1 MITEKIITL
10 DLAARGAAIQIGEAA
25 VAGDHDTRTLV
36 FSLTEN
42 GQPWIVP
49 EGTRAALAFLT
60 EGGFSGEYDTMPD
73 GSDAFSF
80 QENRVKVR
88 LIDQILK
95 NPGWVRLMLVLR
107 RDLME
112 QLSSFPILMTVTE
125 GLQGGDALPTEYY
138 RVRDLADV
146 NAELTLFANQ
156 LKQAEAQ
163 TAQAIAQHDA
173 SAYAHGDIRL
183 RIEKLTNDKLDAD
196 RLPQAL
202 ESALTEAKESGEF
215 DGEDGYTPVRGV
227 DYDTPEDRQALKSYI
242 TDELAK
248 RGQLQPLFVESAEW
262 LEANGDKSML
272 YVLPDGMIYAWMP
285 TTQIGGPGYTNL
297 LPDAVDTDG
306 VTIYGGDYDGDGKP
320 DGFLNDTRLSGSS
333 GSTGV
338 ASGGMCASGF
348 IPASDGAVVR
358 IKGTA
363 PVTGVQ
369 SYLITYDSAM
379 ARLGN
384 VGFGQDVGVWAPSAY
399 QSDQVTY
406 EDGIL
411 TVTLDSSVFGT
422 GIAFVRVSGHMDEN
436 TIITV
441 NQEISENGGTVLIE
455 KWASTGHAFVPAD
468 YDTEIADLWA
478 ITTAHTAQ
486 LQALEQGATKKDPL
500 TLIRNWDAPIY
511 DANIPLFRLSAE
523 KPSMAQADMTPTG
536 IYAMYDALMERHPQ
550 YITKTDLG
558 LCSDGIHPVYR
569 YDFRLPEARHNSGYQ
584 WSETKPKAI
593 LLSGIHYEWAGI
605 FGLYY
610 ALEEIAENPELW
622 ELKRNTHLIVI
633 PCANPFAT
641 LADQYSSH
649 GGVRNANGVEI
660 HRNFDTDFLYPEDPG
675 FVPYGE
681 LHHGGTEPLSEPETR
696 YIDKVLKENADAAF
710 FMTCHNFDQD
720 VTYGVGFLWASTAT
734 AYMCNM
740 GYRLIDRMSHAWMEQ
755 YGGELAPGLA
765 SYRTEAV
772 AEWDTRL
779 GHAALSNSPGTE
791 TKQATKYG
799 IQGTNLE
806 ICCRFY
812 VHGTQEEPEPM
823 MSAFTMS
830 RGAEALVN
838 FMLMA
843 FGLYRDGDKERYYL
857 N

>member
-1 MITEKIITL
+1 V
-10 DLAARGAAIQIGEAA
+10 A
-25 VAGDHDTRTLV
+25 VL
-36 FSLTEN
+36 
-42 GQPWIVP
+42 
-49 EGTRAALAFLT
+49 
-60 EGGFSGEYDTMPD
+60 
-73 GSDAFSF
+73 
-80 QENRVKVR
+80 R

-320 DGFLNDTRLSGSS
+320 DGFLTDTRLSGSS
-333 GSTGV
+333 GLPAVS
-338 ASGGMCASGF
+338 SGGMCASGF

-384 VGFGQDVGVWAPSAY
+384 VGFGQDVGVWTPSAY

-411 TVTLDSSVFGT
+411 TVTLDSAVFGT

-441 NQEISENGGTVLIE
+441 NQEISENGGTVLVEQWVSMGIGIN
-455 KWASTGHAFVPAD
+455 AGD
-468 YDTEIADLWA
+468 YDDAILRLNDIAD
-478 ITTAHTAQ
+478 THTSEINA
-486 LQALEQGATKKDPL
+486 LKKAVATGGADASEAAALERIK
-500 TLIRNWDAPIY
+500 NWEYPIKEDAPVFLLETNKPALTGDY
-511 DANIPLFRLSAE
+511 NSA
-523 KPSMAQADMTPTG
+523 AAV
-536 IYAMYDALMERHPQ
+536 YARYDALMAQHPG
-550 YITKTDLG
+550 YITREDLG
-558 LCSDGIHPVYR
+558 MASDDATPIYAYH
-569 YDFRLPEARHNSGYQ
+569 FREAEPHHEGA
-584 WSETKPKAI
+584 WSETKPTI
-593 LLSGIHYEWAGI
+593 VVCSGVHPTELTGVYG
-605 FGLYY
+605 FYY
-610 ALEEIAENPELW
+610 AMEEVAANTKLRTLHRNAHIVVVPMINP
-622 ELKRNTHLIVI
+622 TG
-633 PCANPFAT
+633 FA
-641 LADQYSSH
+641 DSQY
-649 GGVRNANGVEI
+649 GVRNPEGIQVHYNFEVDHGANGAVQGD
-660 HRNFDTDFLYPEDPG
+660 RNYGGEAPLSIPETQYFDALIARYQATLVCVLSCHNYDVDTYRGTAVVWTSAATSYMCNAGARLASKLSAAWRDK
-675 FVPYGE
+675 YGE
-681 LHHGGTEPLSEPETR
+681 AFDEGLRWANDYALAKKAEGSSLFPAAVEQAAWDYNVGTASISGSGGTEYKQALKYGHHGLNVESCDR
-696 YIDKVLKENADAAF
+696 HLILDKDFGK
-710 FMTCHNFDQD
+710 T
-720 VTYGVGFLWASTAT
+720 
-734 AYMCNM
+734 
-740 GYRLIDRMSHAWMEQ
+740 
-755 YGGELAPGLA
+755 
-765 SYRTEAV
+765 RTENVMTTAC
-772 AEWDTRL
+772 EIYTT
-779 GHAALSNSPGTE
+779 ALLMLIEMDNPLLKRE
-791 TKQATKYG
+791 YAP
-799 IQGTNLE
+799 NLPWE
-806 ICCRFY
+806 
-812 VHGTQEEPEPM
+812 G
-823 MSAFTMS
+823 
-830 RGAEALVN
+830 
-838 FMLMA
+838 
-843 FGLYRDGDKERYYL
+843 
-857 N
+857 

>member
-1 MITEKIITL
+1 MNYSADLQGNNALLQEI
-10 DLAARGAAIQIGEAA
+10 LAAI
-25 VAGDHDTRTLV
+25 
-36 FSLTEN
+36 N
-42 GQPWIVP
+42 
-49 EGTRAALAFLT
+49 
-60 EGGFSGEYDTMPD
+60 
-73 GSDAFSF
+73 
-80 QENRVKVR
+80 
-88 LIDQILK
+88 
-95 NPGWVRLMLVLR
+95 
-107 RDLME
+107 
-112 QLSSFPILMTVTE
+112 
-125 GLQGGDALPTEYY
+125 ALPE
-138 RVRDLADV
+138 
-146 NAELTLFANQ
+146 AESLDEATIQ
-156 LKQAEAQ
+156 LIVEKAL
-163 TAQAIAQHDA
+163 AIAQ
-173 SAYAHGDIRL
+173 
-183 RIEKLTNDKLDAD
+183 
-196 RLPQAL
+196 
-202 ESALTEAKESGEF
+202 ESGAF
-215 DGEDGYTPVRGV
+215 DGEDGRGIVSVTRTSGTGAAGTTDTYTITYTDGSTSTFQVRNGDNGKTPVAGV
-227 DYDTPEDRQALKSYI
+227 DYYTDADKAAMQAENLAYI
-242 TDELAK
+242 QEELAK
-248 RGQLQPLFVESAEW
+248 RGQCAPEKAESLEW
-262 LEANGDKSML
+262 LEANGDPSK
-272 YVLPDGMIYAWMP
+272 IYILLDETDPQVGKYFVRKA
-285 TTQIGGPGYTNL
+285 TTQVGGPEYTNL
-297 LPDAVDTDG
+297 LPNAVDTDG

-320 DGFLNDTRLSGSS
+320 DGFLTDTRLSGSS
-333 GSTGV
+333 GLPAVS
-338 ASGGMCASGF
+338 SGGMCASGF